1 MVFCKMKWTVIY
13 SSDLRGLITF
23 TNTCLCLF
31 LTATSQT
38 CRGEERIWRGQE
50 KPDGG
55 ETKQQTHDGVN
66 PQSEERL
73 VHVVFEG
80 LNCWITC
87 QTFLVPVPFCCSET
101 KQTWREVQGEPAA
114 DGLTNSSAE
123 SFHQYSN
130 VTSMTSQWVIRLK
143 IRRHFVTEA
152 VSSQAT
158 EQSEKLDKELKSLD
172 EMEEQADSRWVD
184 TKDLWLWED
193 VSSVTPNCCLLS
205 SEVLK

>member
-1 MVFCKMKWTVIY
+1 MKWTLIY

-23 TNTCLCLF
+23 TNMCLCIV

-38 CRGEERIWRGQE
+38 CRSEERIWRGQE

-80 LNCWITC
+80 LNCSITC

-143 IRRHFVTEA
+143 IRRHFVMEA

-184 TKDLWLWED
+184 TKDLWL
-193 VSSVTPNCCLLS
+193 
-205 SEVLK
+205 